1 MVTGMEHRAHGG
13 TDDDT
18 QSGGRRRRD
27 GSDVRWGGVW
37 GDRRTHHGLLHGWLM
52 DQSQNTKLS
61 PDKLRD
67 ARERFLALRPVFDQ
81 AKDESKGK
89 LTETAM
95 VMEFERAEKARQRL
109 GHVEYFAIVA
119 LCDRYADQFRKN

>member
-1 MVTGMEHRAHGG
+1 MTILKVVVAAAVMALTSAGAVYGE
-13 TDDDT
+13 TDVLT
-18 QSGGRRRRD
+18 
-27 GSDVRWGGVW
+27 
-37 GDRRTHHGLLHGWLM
+37 TAYCMGWLM